1 MAFFNQV
8 TKAALALLT
17 LPFLTAQAIF
27 STCEITDSDAC
38 GIDSLTASIDHGS
51 YTDTVT
57 TFTSNSTYFFP
68 VFLLPTRTRR
78 SCRSSSKVALDPSS
92 LITTEASLTDTGIM
106 NHSLDSN
113 VFNAYNIVY
122 LSGAAR

>member
-51 YTDTVT
+51 VLIKVVMTRAAPSTIDKYTCD
-57 TFTSNSTYFFP
+57 FA
-68 VFLLPTRTRR
+68 LQ
-78 SCRSSSKVALDPSS
+78 CQLDPSS

>member
-27 STCEITDSDAC
+27 STGDDARC
-38 GIDSLTASIDHGS
+38 AFDE

-68 VFLLPTRTRR
+68 VFFAANQDKKKLPLFFQGGAR
-78 SCRSSSKVALDPSS
+78 SSS

>member
-51 YTDTVT
+51 VLIKVVMTRAAPS
-57 TFTSNSTYFFP
+57 TS
-68 VFLLPTRTRR
+68 TRT
-78 SCRSSSKVALDPSS
+78 P
-92 LITTEASLTDTGIM
+92 
-106 NHSLDSN
+106 
-113 VFNAYNIVY
+113 
-122 LSGAAR
+122 